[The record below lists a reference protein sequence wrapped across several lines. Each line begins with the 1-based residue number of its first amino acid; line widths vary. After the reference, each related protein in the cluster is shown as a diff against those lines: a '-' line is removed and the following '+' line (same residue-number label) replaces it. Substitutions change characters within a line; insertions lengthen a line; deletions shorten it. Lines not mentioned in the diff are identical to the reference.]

1 MVSANPTGAV
11 IRPQQLQQGQQRIAL
26 HRPGVIQSQPRQ
38 TIALQ
43 PGAVRTPSG
52 QIVVGNQGAQNLR
65 QQIVVA
71 SAGGQ

>member
-1 MVSANPTGAV
+1 MVTANPTGAV

-43 PGAVRTPSG
+43 PGTVRTPSG
-52 QIVVGNQGAQNLR
+52 QIVVQGVKY
-65 QQIVVA
+65 ITKVPVMA
-71 SAGGQ
+71 SYH